1 MVKSVGKPDARKGH
15 VRFDERGRETGGCQQ
30 APHRALPRLY
40 QKPYLLAKQATLR
53 NVAALTPGSLMEGG
67 SIHVVVGETWCL
79 AIHPVPAADQ
89 ALESQRELALRC
101 RENLRGSGLIKA
113 HKALFG

>member
-40 QKPYLLAKQATLR
+40 VRPNGQVIGDEPGDTNPERHKQVPESEKTILSNPPQTSTSACS
-53 NVAALTPGSLMEGG
+53 PGARRFCSQYSGPCIVHSILMN
-67 SIHVVVGETWCL
+67 WF
-79 AIHPVPAADQ
+79 P
-89 ALESQRELALRC
+89 
-101 RENLRGSGLIKA
+101 
-113 HKALFG
+113 